1 MWFPTSEIF
10 RFYPVTKLND
20 EPQCALAPYRFSND
34 GIISSCF
41 EASLMQS
48 MYCRNAASFWWGK
61 KADMNDY
68 FWTEWFQKE
77 EGRISLSAFGVLASS
92 LWQSVLYIVKQYKCI
107 VMLLYYSGHITII
120 CNYIIKAKGVSY
132 VCFENINESV
142 IYKTPYHQNKIRMLI
157 IPTYIRAWG
166 QLT

>member
-1 MWFPTSEIF
+1 MCPCPLSLFQWWHYFILFWSI
-10 RFYPVTKLND
+10 LNAINVL
-20 EPQCALAPYRFSND
+20 QKFLK
-34 GIISSCF
+34 
-41 EASLMQS
+41 
-48 MYCRNAASFWWGK
+48 GK
-61 KADMNDY
+61 KVDLNYY

-120 CNYIIKAKGVSY
+120 CNYIIKAKGVYY

>member
-1 MWFPTSEIF
+1 MLLVS
-10 RFYPVTKLND
+10 D
-20 EPQCALAPYRFSND
+20 
-34 GIISSCF
+34 
-41 EASLMQS
+41 
-48 MYCRNAASFWWGK
+48 GK
-61 KADMNDY
+61 KSRHELLFLDRMIPKRRRKNKP
-68 FWTEWFQKE
+68 FCIWST
-77 EGRISLSAFGVLASS
+77 SS

-157 IPTYIRAWG
+157 MIIQWNSTHIYSTTNFSLQYSSYMTYVHYFSYMSNFHYFCYI
-166 QLT
+166 

>member
-1 MWFPTSEIF
+1 M
-10 RFYPVTKLND
+10 
-20 EPQCALAPYRFSND
+20 CPYRISDD
-34 GIISSCF
+34 GIISSYF
-41 EASLMQS
+41 EASLMQF
-48 MYCRNAASFWWGK
+48 MYCRNAAIFWLEKSRHELLFLDRMIPKRRRKNKPFCIWS
-61 KADMNDY
+61 
-68 FWTEWFQKE
+68 T
-77 EGRISLSAFGVLASS
+77 SS

-157 IPTYIRAWG
+157 MPTYIRAWG